1 MSGVRVVCEINSA
14 FLHYFMLVYF
24 GWTSAECIN
33 LYLKLVKV
41 WGGSDLV
48 ARHYVL
54 KAGAIIWCKFACFLS
69 SFVVVVYCCHCCC
82 LLLFFVVYCCLLLLL
97 AVVYCSYCCCWLFV
111 VVVHCCLLLL
121 FVVVYCCLLLLF
133 AVVYCCYCCCLKL
146 FAVVCCLL
154 LFIVVYCCYCCCLLL
169 FIVACDTVCILQPR
183 PFMILQLNFFCITHT
198 YMSCHFAVVPVLIV
212 AVSAGAGNRFYFNDF
227 L

>member
-1 MSGVRVVCEINSA
+1 MGLYIFFIIGGPVSGVRVVCEINSA

-41 WGGSDLV
+41 WGGSNLV

-54 KAGAIIWCKFACFLS
+54 KAGAIIWCKFACFFFLL
-69 SFVVVVYCCHCCC
+69 SFVVVVYCC
-82 LLLFFVVYCCLLLLL
+82 L
-97 AVVYCSYCCCWLFV
+97 
-111 VVVHCCLLLL
+111 
-121 FVVVYCCLLLLF
+121 
-133 AVVYCCYCCCLKL
+133 
-146 FAVVCCLL
+146 
-154 LFIVVYCCYCCCLLL
+154 LLL
-169 FIVACDTVCILQPR
+169 FIVACDTVCIFALFKSYR
-183 PFMILQLNFFCITHT
+183 PWPLTLYDPATQLFLHDT
-198 YMSCHFAVVPVLIV
+198 YIHVSSRHFAVVPVLIV